1 MLASKTNLAEIEE
14 KLSKGLVIVE
24 SPAKAKTIQKYLGK
38 GFTVEASLGHVKDL
52 PKSTLG
58 VDTTNN
64 FETDYIVIPGK
75 EKVVAKLKKLAA
87 SADNIYLAPDP
98 DREGEA
104 IAAHLAFEL
113 DDNGGKKKKAKK
125 LKKGEEA
132 APPRIQRVTFNEI
145 TKRAVQAAFEHP
157 RAIDQHL
164 VDAQQA
170 RRVLDRLVGYQ
181 VSPLLWDK
189 VRRGLSAGRV
199 QTVALRLIVE
209 REREIKAFEKKEYWT
224 IDAHLAASK
233 PPAFDA
239 RFVGKGEE
247 KVEVTNGED
256 AEKIRA
262 ALEQADW
269 IVRFVDKKERRRN
282 AAPPFTTSKLQQDS
296 SRKLRFS
303 VKRTMMIA
311 QRLYEGVEL
320 GEEGSVGLITYM
332 RTDSTRVA
340 PEAIQEVRE
349 YVGKEYGPTYL
360 PEAPNTFK
368 EKKDSQ
374 GAHEAI
380 RPTSA
385 MRHPDQIKQYLKEDE
400 FKVYKLIWQRF
411 VASQINPAVFDQTT
425 VDIDAK
431 AATTPGAE
439 VFWFRVTGSVLKF
452 DGFLRVYEES
462 KEGKDE
468 EDEELKH
475 KLPVLEAGEKLTLRE
490 LKPEQHFTEP
500 PPRFNEASL
509 VKELE
514 ERGIGR
520 PSTYAAILT
529 TIQERQY
536 VQKIGGK
543 FTPTEIGL
551 VVTDLLVENF
561 RDIFD
566 LQYTARL
573 EENLDEIEE
582 GKEKWQ
588 DAMADFYKKF
598 QKDLKY
604 AEKHM
609 ENIKRMEKPTDE
621 KCELCGAPLVIK
633 WGKHGSFYACST
645 YEKDD
650 PDTCKF
656 TKENPINLPDLDS
669 ADMQETG
676 AAEEYCENC
685 GRVMVLKRGRFG
697 QFMACT
703 GYPDCKT
710 TRRLDQ
716 GKKVPDIPL
725 DELCPK
731 CGRNMMIRHGRF
743 GEFTTCSGYP
753 ECKYVKQN
761 FIGVKCPDCK
771 DGDLVEK
778 RARKGNTFYGCSN
791 YPKCKFTSA
800 GKPLAEKCPSC
811 GSEYLVEKNLKAGPV
826 IACPNKE
833 CDYERPA
840 PPPPEAAASASA
852 PAQHA

>member
-1 MLASKTNLAEIEE
+1 M
-14 KLSKGLVIVE
+14 SKGLVIVE

-38 GFTVEASLGHVKDL
+38 GFSVEASLGHVKDL

-58 VDTTNN
+58 VDINN
-64 FETDYIVIPGK
+64 DFETDYVVIPGK

-87 SADNIYLAPDP
+87 SADSIYLAPDP

-113 DDNGGKKKKAKK
+113 DEDGGKKKKAAKK
-125 LKKGEEA
+125 AKSKTGEPEP
-132 APPRIQRVTFNEI
+132 PPRIQRVTFNEI

-157 RAIDQHL
+157 RAIDQNL

-262 ALEQADW
+262 ALEKADW
-269 IVRFVDKKERRRN
+269 IVRSVDKKERRRN

-340 PEAIQEVRE
+340 PEAIAEVRE

-360 PEAPNTFK
+360 PETPNTFK

-431 AATTPGAE
+431 SGSDT
-439 VFWFRVTGSVLKF
+439 FWFRVTGSVLKF

-475 KLPVLEAGEKLTLRE
+475 KLPALEAGQKLMLRE

-543 FTPTEIGL
+543 FVPTEIGL

-573 EENLDEIEE
+573 EEELDEIEE

-588 DAMADFYKKF
+588 DAMSDFYKKF

-621 KCELCGAPLVIK
+621 KCEKCGAPLVIK

-645 YEKDD
+645 YDKED
-650 PDTCKF
+650 PNTCTF

-731 CGRNMMIRHGRF
+731 CGRNMMIRHGRY

-761 FIGVKCPDCK
+761 YIGVKCPDCK

-800 GKPLAEKCPSC
+800 HKPIAEKCPSC

-833 CDYERPA
+833 CDYERAA
-840 PPPPEAAASASA
+840 PPPPPNPEASASTSA
-852 PAQHA
+852 

>member
-1 MLASKTNLAEIEE
+1 LT
-14 KLSKGLVIVE
+14 KGLVIVE

-58 VDTTNN
+58 VDVEND
-64 FETDYIVIPGK
+64 FETEYVVIPGK
-75 EKVVAKLKKLAA
+75 EKVVARLKKLALGM
-87 SADNIYLAPDP
+87 DTIYLAPDP

-104 IAAHLAFEL
+104 IAAHLAEEL
-113 DDNGGKKKKAKK
+113 GDSNGKKKKKK
-125 LKKGEEA
+125 KKTDEPE
-132 APPRIQRVTFNEI
+132 RIRRVTFNEI
-145 TKRAVQAAFEHP
+145 TQRAVREAFEHP
-157 RAIDQHL
+157 RDIDQNL

-224 IDAHLAASK
+224 IDATLSK

-239 RFVGKGEE
+239 RFLGKGEE
-247 KVEVTNGED
+247 KIEVTNGED

-262 ALEQADW
+262 ALEKADW
-269 IVRFVDKKERRRN
+269 VVRTVDRKERRRN
-282 AAPPFTTSKLQQDS
+282 ATPPFTTSKLQQDS

-320 GEEGSVGLITYM
+320 GEEGLVGLITYM
-332 RTDSTRVA
+332 RTDSVRVSN
-340 PEAIQEVRE
+340 EALAEVRE
-349 YVGKEYGPTYL
+349 YIKSQYGDQYL
-360 PEAPNTFK
+360 PEAANVYK
-368 EKKDSQ
+368 EKKAAQ
-374 GAHEAI
+374 AAHEAI
-380 RPTSA
+380 RPTSVL
-385 MRHPDQIKQYLKEDE
+385 RHPDQVKQYLKEDE
-400 FKVYKLIWQRF
+400 YKVYKLIWQRF
-411 VASQINPAVFDQTT
+411 VASQIMPAVFDQTT

-431 AATTPGAE
+431 SGAE
-439 VFWFRVTGSVLKF
+439 MFWFRVTGSVPKF
-452 DGFLRVYEES
+452 DGFLKVYEES

-475 KLPVLEAGEKLTLRE
+475 KLPPLEPGQVLTLKA

-500 PPRFNEASL
+500 PPRYNEASL

-520 PSTYAAILT
+520 PSTYSAILS

-536 VQKIGGK
+536 VQKLGGK

-561 RDIFD
+561 ADIFD
-566 LQYTARL
+566 VQYTARL
-573 EENLDEIEE
+573 EEELDEIEE
-582 GKEKWQ
+582 GKEKWT
-588 DAMADFYKKF
+588 DALADFYKKF
-598 QKDLKY
+598 EKDLRY
-604 AEKHM
+604 AAKHM

-621 KCELCGAPLVIK
+621 KCERCGSPLVIK
-633 WGKHGSFYACST
+633 WGKHGSFYACSS
-645 YEKDD
+645 YDKED
-650 PDTCKF
+650 PNSCTF

-669 ADMQETG
+669 ADVQETTQ
-676 AAEEYCENC
+676 EEYCENC

-731 CGRNMMIRHGRF
+731 CGRNMMIRHGRY

-761 FIGVKCPDCK
+761 FIGVKCPLCK
-771 DGDLVEK
+771 EGELVEK
-778 RARKGNTFYGCSN
+778 RARKGNTFYGCGN
-791 YPKCKFTSA
+791 YPECKFTSA
-800 GKPLAEKCPSC
+800 HKPIAEKCPSC
-811 GSEYLVEKNLKAGPV
+811 GSEYLVEKFLKSGPV

-833 CDYERPA
+833 CEYERAVPV
-840 PPPPEAAASASA
+840 EAAAVGND
-852 PAQHA
+852 

>member
-1 MLASKTNLAEIEE
+1 
-14 KLSKGLVIVE
+14 LSKGLVIVE

-58 VDTTNN
+58 VDTDNDFDT
-64 FETDYIVIPGK
+64 EYIVIPGK
-75 EKVVAKLKKLAA
+75 EKVLTRLKKLAE
-87 SADNIYLAPDP
+87 SADQIYLAPDP

-104 IAAHLAFEL
+104 IAAHLADEL
-113 DDNGGKKKKAKK
+113 GSNGDKKKKKSKK
-125 LKKGEEA
+125 DKEERGL
-132 APPRIQRVTFNEI
+132 RIQRVTFNEI
-145 TKRAVQAAFEHP
+145 TQRAVREAFEHP
-157 RAIDQHL
+157 RQIDQNL

-224 IDAHLAASK
+224 IDAHLNGPK

-247 KVEVTNGED
+247 KIEVGNGED

-262 ALEQADW
+262 FVEKADW
-269 IVRFVDKKERRRN
+269 LVRSVDRKERRRN
-282 AAPPFTTSKLQQDS
+282 ATPPFTTSKLQQDS
-296 SRKLRFS
+296 ARKLRFS

-311 QRLYEGVEL
+311 QRLYEGIEL
-320 GEEGSVGLITYM
+320 GEEGLVGLITYM
-332 RTDSTRVA
+332 RTDSTRVSN
-340 PEAIQEVRE
+340 EALAEVRE
-349 YVGKEYGPTYL
+349 LIVKDFGPQYL
-360 PEAPNTFK
+360 PEQPNTYK
-368 EKKDSQ
+368 SKKGAQ
-374 GAHEAI
+374 EAHEAI
-380 RPTSA
+380 RPASVA
-385 MRHPDQIKQYLKEDE
+385 RHPDSVKQYLKEDE

-411 VASQINPAVFDQTT
+411 VASQIMPAVFDQTT

-431 AATTPGAE
+431 QGSDSY
-439 VFWFRVTGSVLKF
+439 WFRVTGSVMKF
-452 DGFLRVYEES
+452 DGFLKVYEES
-462 KEGKDE
+462 KEGKDD

-475 KLPVLEAGEKLTLRE
+475 KLPPLEAGQKLTLKE

-500 PPRFNEASL
+500 PPRYNEASL

-520 PSTYAAILT
+520 PSTYATILT

-536 VQKIGGK
+536 VTKLGGK
-543 FTPTEIGL
+543 FSPTEIGL

-566 LQYTARL
+566 VAYTARL
-573 EENLDEIEE
+573 EEELDEVEE
-582 GKEKWQ
+582 GKEKWT
-588 DAMADFYKKF
+588 DALADFYKKF

-621 KCELCGAPLVIK
+621 KCERCGSPLVIK
-633 WGKHGSFYACST
+633 WGKHGSFYACSSYDKENPESCT
-645 YEKDD
+645 
-650 PDTCKF
+650 F

-669 ADMQETG
+669 ADMQET
-676 AAEEYCENC
+676 AQEEYCENC

-716 GKKVPDIPL
+716 GKRVPDIPL
-725 DELCPK
+725 DEPCPK
-731 CGRNMMIRHGRF
+731 CGRNLMIRHGRY
-743 GEFTTCSGYP
+743 GEFTACSGYP
-753 ECKYVKQN
+753 DCKFVKQN
-761 FIGVKCPDCK
+761 FIGMKCPLCK

-778 RARKGNTFYGCSN
+778 KARKGNTFYGCSA
-791 YPKCKFTSA
+791 YPKCKFTA
-800 GKPLAEKCPSC
+800 AHKPIAEKCPSC
-811 GSEYLVEKNLKAGPV
+811 GHEFLVEKFLKAGPV

-833 CDYERPA
+833 CDFERPA
-840 PPPPEAAASASA
+840 PPAQAAEAGA
-852 PAQHA
+852 

>member
-1 MLASKTNLAEIEE
+1 MSK
-14 KLSKGLVIVE
+14 SLVIVE

-38 GFTVEASLGHVKDL
+38 GFSVEASLGHVKDL

-58 VDTTNN
+58 VDTDEDFAT
-64 FETDYIVIPGK
+64 EYVVIPGK
-75 EKVVAKLKKLAA
+75 EKVLTKLKKLAGGVDA
-87 SADNIYLAPDP
+87 IYLAPDP

-104 IAAHLAFEL
+104 IAAHLADEL
-113 DDNGGKKKKAKK
+113 DENGSGKKAKK
-125 LKKGEEA
+125 KKKKEDTEV
-132 APPRIQRVTFNEI
+132 PPRIQRVTFNEI

-157 RAIDQHL
+157 RTIDQNL

-224 IDAHLAASK
+224 IDAHLAANK

-239 RFVGKGEE
+239 RFLGKGEE
-247 KVEVTNGED
+247 KIEVSNGEE
-256 AEKIRA
+256 AENIRT
-262 ALEQADW
+262 ALETADW
-269 IVRFVDKKERRRN
+269 IVRSVDKKERRRN
-282 AAPPFTTSKLQQDS
+282 AAPPFTTSKLQQDA

-320 GEEGSVGLITYM
+320 GEEGLIGLITYM

-340 PEAIQEVRE
+340 PEAITEVRE
-349 YVGKEYGPTYL
+349 YVGKEYGANYL
-360 PEAPNTFK
+360 PETPNTYK
-368 EKKDSQ
+368 EKKEAQ
-374 GAHEAI
+374 AAHEAI

-385 MRHPDQIKQYLKEDE
+385 VRHPDQIKQYLKEDE
-400 FKVYKLIWQRF
+400 YKVYKLIWQRF
-411 VASQINPAVFDQTT
+411 VASQIMPAVFDQTT
-425 VDIDAK
+425 VDIDARTK
-431 AATTPGAE
+431 NGDA
-439 VFWFRVTGSVLKF
+439 FWFRVTGSVLKF

-475 KLPVLEAGEKLTLRE
+475 KLPALEAGQKLTLRE

-500 PPRFNEASL
+500 PPRYNEASL

-520 PSTYAAILT
+520 PSTYAAILG

-566 LQYTARL
+566 VQYTARL
-573 EENLDEIEE
+573 EEELDEIEE
-582 GKEKWQ
+582 GKEKWT
-588 DAMADFYKKF
+588 DALAEFYKKF

-621 KCELCGAPLVIK
+621 KCERCGAPLVIK

-645 YEKDD
+645 YEKED
-650 PDTCKF
+650 PNTCTF

-676 AAEEYCENC
+676 AQEEYCENC

-725 DELCPK
+725 DEPCPK

-743 GEFTTCSGYP
+743 GEFTACSGYP

-761 FIGVKCPDCK
+761 FIGVKCPECK
-771 DGDLVEK
+771 DGELVEK
-778 RARKGNTFYGCSN
+778 RARKGNTFYGCGN

-800 GKPLAEKCPSC
+800 NKPIAEKCPKC

-833 CDYERPA
+833 CEYERAA
-840 PPPPEAAASASA
+840 PPAEAAATSA
-852 PAQHA
+852 

>member
-1 MLASKTNLAEIEE
+1 M
-14 KLSKGLVIVE
+14 SKGLVIVE

-58 VDTTNN
+58 VDTDNEFDT
-64 FETDYIVIPGK
+64 EYIVIPGK
-75 EKVVAKLKKLAA
+75 EKVLAKLKKLAE
-87 SADNIYLAPDP
+87 SADHIFLAPDP

-104 IAAHLAFEL
+104 IASHLADEL
-113 DDNGGKKKKAKK
+113 DTNGTKKKKAKK
-125 LKKGEEA
+125 STKDKDKDKNGDA
-132 APPRIQRVTFNEI
+132 PRIQRVTFNEI
-145 TKRAVQAAFEHP
+145 TQRAVREAFEHP
-157 RAIDQHL
+157 RGIDQNL

-224 IDAHLAASK
+224 IDAHLAAPK

-247 KVEVTNGED
+247 KVEVPNGEE

-262 ALEQADW
+262 FVEKADW
-269 IVRFVDKKERRRN
+269 LVRSVDRKERRRN

-296 SRKLRFS
+296 ARKLRFS

-320 GEEGSVGLITYM
+320 GEEGLVGLITYM
-332 RTDSTRVA
+332 RTDSTRVSN
-340 PEAIQEVRE
+340 EALAEVRE
-349 YVGKEYGPTYL
+349 LVGKEYGPQYL
-360 PEAPNTFK
+360 PEQPNTFK
-368 EKKDSQ
+368 SKKGAQ
-374 GAHEAI
+374 EAHEAI
-380 RPTSA
+380 RPTDA
-385 MRHPDQIKQYLKEDE
+385 ARHPDSIKQYLKEDE

-431 AATTPGAE
+431 QGNDSY
-439 VFWFRVTGSVLKF
+439 WFRVTGSVLKF
-452 DGFLRVYEES
+452 DGFLKVYEES

-475 KLPVLEAGEKLTLRE
+475 KLPPLEPGQKLTLRE

-500 PPRFNEASL
+500 PPRYNEASL

-520 PSTYAAILT
+520 PSTYATILG

-536 VQKIGGK
+536 VTKLGGK
-543 FTPTEIGL
+543 FAPTEIGL

-566 LQYTARL
+566 VAYTARL
-573 EENLDEIEE
+573 EEELDEVED
-582 GKEKWQ
+582 GKEKWT
-588 DAMADFYKKF
+588 DALAEFYKKF

-621 KCELCGAPLVIK
+621 KCERCGSPLVIK
-633 WGKHGSFYACST
+633 WGKHGSFFACSSYDKENPESCT
-645 YEKDD
+645 
-650 PDTCKF
+650 F

-669 ADMQETG
+669 ADVQET
-676 AAEEYCENC
+676 AQEEYCENC

-716 GKKVPDIPL
+716 GKRVPDIPL
-725 DELCPK
+725 DEPCPK
-731 CGRNMMIRHGRF
+731 CGRNLMIRHGRY
-743 GEFTTCSGYP
+743 GEFTACSGYP
-753 ECKYVKQN
+753 ECKFVKQN
-761 FIGVKCPDCK
+761 FIGVKCPLCK
-771 DGDLVEK
+771 DGELVEK
-778 RARKGNTFYGCSN
+778 KARKGNTFYGCSN

-800 GKPLAEKCPSC
+800 NKPIAEKCPTC
-811 GSEYLVEKNLKAGPV
+811 GHEFLVEKTLKAGPV

-840 PPPPEAAASASA
+840 PVEAAGAASS
-852 PAQHA
+852 

>member
-1 MLASKTNLAEIEE
+1 MLKS
-14 KLSKGLVIVE
+14 LVIVE

-58 VDTTNN
+58 VDTSNE
-64 FETDYIVIPGK
+64 FETDYVVIPGK
-75 EKVVAKLKKLAA
+75 EKVLARLKKLAGPMDA
-87 SADNIYLAPDP
+87 IYLAPDP

-113 DDNGGKKKKAKK
+113 DTNGHAKKSKKKKK
-125 LKKGEEA
+125 EEA
-132 APPRIQRVTFNEI
+132 GAVPRIQRVTFNEI

-157 RAIDQHL
+157 RAIDQNL

-224 IDAHLAASK
+224 IDAHLAANK

-239 RFVGKGEE
+239 RFLGKGEE
-247 KVEVTNGED
+247 KIEVTNGED
-256 AEKIRA
+256 AEKIRV
-262 ALEQADW
+262 ALEQASW
-269 IVRFVDKKERRRN
+269 LVRSVDKKERRRN

-320 GEEGSVGLITYM
+320 GEEGQVGLITYM

-349 YVGKEYGPTYL
+349 YVGKEYGAAYL
-360 PEAPNTFK
+360 PETPNTYK
-368 EKKDSQ
+368 EKKEAQ
-374 GAHEAI
+374 AAHEAI

-385 MRHPDQIKQYLKEDE
+385 MRHPDQVKQYLKEDE

-411 VASQINPAVFDQTT
+411 VASQIMPAVFDQTT

-431 AATTPGAE
+431 AKSGD
-439 VFWFRVTGSVLKF
+439 VYWFRVTGSVLKF

-475 KLPVLEAGEKLTLRE
+475 KLPALEAGQKLTLKE

-500 PPRFNEASL
+500 PPRYNEASL

-520 PSTYAAILT
+520 PSTYSAILS

-536 VQKIGGK
+536 VQKLGGK

-566 LQYTARL
+566 VAYTAGL
-573 EENLDEIEE
+573 EEKLDEIEE
-582 GKEKWQ
+582 GKEKWT
-588 DAMADFYKKF
+588 DTLAEFYKKF
-598 QKDLKY
+598 TKDLKY

-621 KCELCGAPLVIK
+621 KCERCGAPLVIK
-633 WGKHGSFYACST
+633 WGRHGSFYACST
-645 YEKDD
+645 YDKED
-650 PDTCKF
+650 PNTCTF

-669 ADMQETG
+669 ADVQETTQ
-676 AAEEYCENC
+676 EEYCENC

-725 DELCPK
+725 DEPCPK
-731 CGRNMMIRHGRF
+731 CGRNMMIRHGRY
-743 GEFTTCSGYP
+743 GEFTACSGYP

-761 FIGVKCPDCK
+761 FIGVKCPECK
-771 DGDLVEK
+771 EGDLVEK
-778 RARKGNTFYGCSN
+778 RARKGNTFYGCGN

-800 GKPLAEKCPSC
+800 HKPIAEKCPSC
-811 GSEYLVEKNLKAGPV
+811 GSEYLVQKFLKDGPV

-833 CDYERPA
+833 CEYERPA
-840 PPPPEAAASASA
+840 PELAATTSA
-852 PAQHA
+852 